1 MENGT
6 EKYQRCKMAR
16 QKKSTLTVLPSDIC
30 SHMKNVT
37 Y

>member
-1 MENGT
+1 MEQKNT
-6 EKYQRCKMAR
+6 SVVKWLDK
-16 QKKSTLTVLPSDIC
+16 KKSTLTVLPSDIC